1 MCSAHDSRVLN
12 DAFARPRG
20 FSIPSGKY
28 YLGDAGYGNKNGIL
42 SPYRSVRYHLKEFSD
57 RPPENEQELFNLRH
71 SSLRTTIERG
81 FGVLKKRF
89 RVLDAEPFWSFETQ
103 VKVVLACC
111 VIHNHIMGVDPADYI
126 MEAAMNQVE
135 GSGSQQETQ
144 SRREFLEDSRV
155 WNAKRD
161 EICKAMWSDY
171 TRSGE

>member
-1 MCSAHDSRVLN
+1 M
-12 DAFARPRG
+12 
-20 FSIPSGKY
+20 
-28 YLGDAGYGNKNGIL
+28 

-57 RPPENEQELFNLRH
+57 RPPKNECELFNLRH

-103 VKVVLACC
+103 VEVVLACC
-111 VIHNHIMGVDPADYI
+111 VIHNHIIGVDPTNYI

-135 GSGSQQETQ
+135 SNDSQSKTH
-144 SRREFLEDSRV
+144 SRRASTEESRV
-155 WNAKRD
+155 WNVKRD
-161 EICKAMWSDY
+161 EICQVMWSDY